1 MLVVYHVLNMDS
13 VKGDWLDNGS
23 KEDIIK
29 QISRLRKNIKKKHRA
44 LKRGIVEGE
53 ELLENTFKPI
63 TDPLKKLVE
72 ETGIANDEFIE
83 NIENKHKRKIMDSPI
98 IGELS
103 TPIKRKILNPFQGVK
118 RKKKVNLRQQLNYN
132 NNSDSDDGLNI
143 ENQNNSRLS
152 VPIEV
157 KNVEMAESQADEAQT
172 PDVEIF
178 ESQPTGEEL
187 LRTPEG
193 RDLSKL
199 YIDRHF
205 TGKLA
210 KEYFSKLIS
219 GLKSVDHN
227 YGVIV
232 QGNDWKIG
240 DKQLEVDHDDLIVG
254 DKRYVGTRG
263 LYELI
268 FMNNP
273 NEYIYSE
280 EDLDNY
286 AKIVFDTNVYRVNFS
301 PTGKI
306 RSNRGRKYKNIL
318 SQILSK
324 GPPQDAMD
332 TYTDQALLINN
343 PTGSGILLTDA
354 KPNIV
359 YYDDPNE
366 IVNRLR
372 VLMGSKEAGHTGHEN
387 EINAILEELKEME
400 SQLL

>member
-29 QISRLRKNIKKKHRA
+29 QISKLRKNIKKKHRA
-44 LKRGIVEGE
+44 LKQGIVEGE

-63 TDPLKKLVE
+63 ADPLKKLVE

-83 NIENKHKRKIMDSPI
+83 NIENKRKRKITDSPI
-98 IGELS
+98 TGELS

-143 ENQNNSRLS
+143 ENQSNSRLT
-152 VPIEV
+152 VPIEME
-157 KNVEMAESQADEAQT
+157 NVEMAESQADEVQT

-240 DKQLEVDHDDLIVG
+240 DKQLEVDHDDLIIG

-301 PTGKI
+301 PTVRSDQIEVVSI
-306 RSNRGRKYKNIL
+306 RISYLKYCPKDHRKTPWIL
-318 SQILSK
+318 IQIK
-324 GPPQDAMD
+324 
-332 TYTDQALLINN
+332 
-343 PTGSGILLTDA
+343 
-354 KPNIV
+354 
-359 YYDDPNE
+359 
-366 IVNRLR
+366 R
-372 VLMGSKEAGHTGHEN
+372 
-387 EINAILEELKEME
+387 
-400 SQLL
+400 

>member
-332 TYTDQALLINN
+332 TYTDQALIINN